1 MEVKE
6 ATTEIFQKEFPTG
19 GSHPSLFD
27 CSDGFRYVVKHSQQ
41 RQNYKHLINELIAA
55 QLAKVVSVP
64 IPDFALIEIKT
75 QFYLLIIY
83 FRLESRLDWDL
94 VHNFYLVP

>member
-1 MEVKE
+1 MEIKRV
-6 ATTEIFQKEFPTG
+6 TTEIFQKEYPTG

-83 FRLESRLDWDL
+83 FLLVNLQAWVL
-94 VHNFYLVP
+94 VHNFYQVL